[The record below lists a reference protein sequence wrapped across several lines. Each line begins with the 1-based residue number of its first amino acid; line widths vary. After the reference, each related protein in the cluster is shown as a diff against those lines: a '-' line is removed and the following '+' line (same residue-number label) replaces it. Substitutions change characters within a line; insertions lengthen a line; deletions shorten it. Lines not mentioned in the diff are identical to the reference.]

1 MADPAGDRP
10 SSWLPAGT
18 RGDRAGA
25 AAAAL
30 AILAVGWWLVP
41 AGGIPLF
48 GAALAL
54 GALFAASGAGFT
66 GAFRAVATGREG
78 GGLAALS
85 LAPAVAAL
93 VVVPVGTLGEGYS
106 RFVAPV
112 GLPLVAGAAM
122 FGVGMQL
129 ANGCGSGCLI
139 GAGQG
144 SRRLWLALP
153 FFCLGGVLGS
163 LVLPALLRLP
173 GLGELDLALWFGPWG
188 GLAVTEGL
196 LLLGALAA
204 SRRRRP
210 AARDLAVAAAIG
222 VLAAGIF
229 LLSGQPWGITTG
241 LTLFGAKAVRF
252 VGVDLTRFEYW
263 ASPDSRAL
271 LAGPLLALPQ
281 ALSDAGLLLG
291 ALLAAAAAGRLR
303 FGTGLDG
310 RGAIGGVAGGVLRGG
325 GARLGFGCNIG
336 AFVSGAA
343 SGSLHGFVWAAAA
356 LAGSRLGARWRP
368 WAGLG

>member
-1 MADPAGDRP
+1 M
-10 SSWLPAGT
+10 
-18 RGDRAGA
+18 DRAGLVFGA
-25 AAAAL
+25 VAT
-30 AILAVGWWLVP
+30 LAVGWLAP
-41 AGGIPLF
+41 AGGVPLF
-48 GAALAL
+48 GIALVL
-54 GALFAASGAGFT
+54 GALFVASGAGFT
-66 GAFRAVATGREG
+66 GVFRAVARGTDGS
-78 GGLAALS
+78 GLAAWS

-93 VVVPVGTLGEGYS
+93 VVVPVGTLADGYS

-163 LVLPALLRLP
+163 LALPALLRLP

-188 GLAVTEGL
+188 GLAATEGL
-196 LLLGALAA
+196 LLLGAVAV

-210 AARDLAVAAAIG
+210 DGRDLAVAAAIG
-222 VLAAGIF
+222 LLAAAIF

-252 VGVDLTRFEYW
+252 AGVDLTRFEYW
-263 ASPDSRAL
+263 SSPDARAL
-271 LAGPLLALPQ
+271 LAGPVLALPQ

-291 ALLAAAAAGRLR
+291 AMLAAAAAGRLR
-303 FGTGLDG
+303 FGVALDR
-310 RGAIGGVAGGVLRGG
+310 RGVIGAVAGGLLMGM

-356 LAGSRLGARWRP
+356 LAGSRLGARLRP
-368 WAGLG
+368 RFGLS